1 MPHAIPPALV
11 RGRTEFL
18 VDNLRGFLEFGESR
32 IDLALEEQRKEIESL
47 DQALLDTYG
56 DDLWTDADVEIL
68 QERWGCD
75 DPDWPDVPFSPFH
88 DVFPRYLRYSFITLA
103 ALVFESE
110 LLVLCG
116 YIAADRSVNP
126 PESGGKASMAKNA
139 RAFLLSQLGPGA
151 IENPNWDRL
160 QDMLKVRNCIAHAG
174 GRIDLSSDRD
184 YLAVVANRNIGVGL
198 DDRERPG
205 VRLLRIE
212 RKYCGAI
219 VEDIASF
226 FALVCD
232 AAGY

>member
-1 MPHAIPPALV
+1 
-11 RGRTEFL
+11 
-18 VDNLRGFLEFGESR
+18 
-32 IDLALEEQRKEIESL
+32 
-47 DQALLDTYG
+47 
-56 DDLWTDADVEIL
+56 
-68 QERWGCD
+68 
-75 DPDWPDVPFSPFH
+75 
-88 DVFPRYLRYSFITLA
+88 
-103 ALVFESE
+103 
-110 LLVLCG
+110 
-116 YIAADRSVNP
+116 
-126 PESGGKASMAKNA
+126 
-139 RAFLLSQLGPGA
+139 
-151 IENPNWDRL
+151 
-160 QDMLKVRNCIAHAG
+160 MLKVRNCIAHAG